1 MREAPVATLHRS
13 ARTLREVLVR
23 CPGLAPTLWPTR
35 PPARAWYLLRP
46 CAAPRPTGRTR
57 SSESPLRSVDAGSFH
72 SSPAVRSATQVLLWV
87 SSSPPLPRHP
97 PPLPTCICWTRAS
110 CGHGQ
115 RVPTGAGR
123 GRLPL
128 PHVGLGRAPLPRKA
142 EPRDRPLSGSR
153 PWRGAEPLPTPPT
166 NQETGKAGCL
176 VHNAF

>member
-97 PPLPTCICWTRAS
+97 PPTPPVHLLDAGLLRTRAEGPHRRREGTPAPAPRWTWPGPTS
-110 CGHGQ
+110 QESRAAGPTPL
-115 RVPTGAGR
+115 RVPALAGR
-123 GRLPL
+123 
-128 PHVGLGRAPLPRKA
+128 
-142 EPRDRPLSGSR
+142 
-153 PWRGAEPLPTPPT
+153 
-166 NQETGKAGCL
+166 
-176 VHNAF
+176 